1 MPIIIEFVKIL
12 REKEGLR
19 HTLLLAFGQ
28 SLM

>member
-12 REKEGLR
+12 REKEGLGG
-19 HTLLLAFGQ
+19 TLLLAFDQ

>member
-12 REKEGLR
+12 REKEGLGR
-19 HTLLLAFGQ
+19 TLLLAFAQ